1 MTCNF
6 VVVAFSNNFRL
17 LSLTQK
23 KGFYMTFYIGTK
35 VFIFYVVFARF
46 VHSTCITCYLCW
58 ISDADDIV
66 YVMYDNLFISLYRSG
81 VVIHP
86 SMNVIDARENY
97 FAAPSIIHTLA
108 LRYLNSSS
116 NCTMIFEFKILQNN
130 KLISFLKIVRYIS
143 HYIINIL

>member
-1 MTCNF
+1 
-6 VVVAFSNNFRL
+6 
-17 LSLTQK
+17 
-23 KGFYMTFYIGTK
+23 MTFYIGTK

-116 NCTMIFEFKILQNN
+116 NCTMIFEFKILENN
-130 KLISFLKIVRYIS
+130 KLISFTRYHKYFVR
-143 HYIINIL
+143 NIDV

>member
-1 MTCNF
+1 
-6 VVVAFSNNFRL
+6 
-17 LSLTQK
+17 
-23 KGFYMTFYIGTK
+23 MTFYIGTK

-116 NCTMIFEFKILQNN
+116 NCTMIFEFKILENVN
-130 KLISFLKIVRYIS
+130 
-143 HYIINIL
+143 

>member
-1 MTCNF
+1 
-6 VVVAFSNNFRL
+6 
-17 LSLTQK
+17 
-23 KGFYMTFYIGTK
+23 MTFYIGTK

-66 YVMYDNLFISLYRSG
+66 YVMYDNLFISLYRSS

-116 NCTMIFEFKILQNN
+116 NCTMIFEFKILENN
-130 KLISFLKIVRYIS
+130 KLISFLKSTLHQQLYHKYFVRNIDVETNS
-143 HYIINIL
+143 INRLTTC

>member
-1 MTCNF
+1 
-6 VVVAFSNNFRL
+6 
-17 LSLTQK
+17 
-23 KGFYMTFYIGTK
+23 MTFYIGTK
-35 VFIFYVVFARF
+35 VFIFYVGFARF

-108 LRYLNSSS
+108 LRYLNYSS
-116 NCTMIFEFKILQNN
+116 NCTMIFEFKILENH
-130 KLISFLKIVRYIS
+130 KLISFKRYIS
-143 HYIINIL
+143 SYIINIL

>member
-1 MTCNF
+1 
-6 VVVAFSNNFRL
+6 
-17 LSLTQK
+17 
-23 KGFYMTFYIGTK
+23 MTFYIGTK

-108 LRYLNSSS
+108 LRYLNYSS
-116 NCTMIFEFKILQNN
+116 NCTMIFEFKILENH
-130 KLISFLKIVRYIS
+130 KIISFLGIETLHQQLYHKYFVRNIDVETHS
-143 HYIINIL
+143 INRLTTC